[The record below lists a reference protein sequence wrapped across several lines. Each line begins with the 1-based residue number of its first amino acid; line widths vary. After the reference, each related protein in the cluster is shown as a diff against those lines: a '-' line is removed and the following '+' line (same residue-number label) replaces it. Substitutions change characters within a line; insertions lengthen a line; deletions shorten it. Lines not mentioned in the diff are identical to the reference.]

1 MADPQIPQ
9 YNPTQA
15 PFKFNAYYDL
25 NQANEANTFDNIMC
39 EANNLYGHDLIYIE
53 REVGTAE
60 PIFGEYL
67 ASRLTTGTP
76 IRMFLEETTGW
87 AGNATDMYAKFN
99 LQVTDEATF
108 HCPITTF
115 CRAKDDIYIQETG
128 LPASGFPASGYALG
142 EFFPKVGDL
151 IYFLKGRKLFEVLH
165 IENEATP
172 GFYSFGNRNAYVF
185 KCKTY
190 TFDHMEVMEDSSIP
204 LEVQGLNL
212 LAAQDETNMNDVID
226 NTIISSGIISHD
238 EVDPITGR

>member
-1 MADPQIPQ
+1 MALPQIPQ
-9 YNPTQA
+9 YNPTAA
-15 PFKFNAYYDL
+15 PFKFNAYYDI

-67 ASRLTTGTP
+67 SAKLTTGTP
-76 IRMFLEETTGW
+76 IRMFLEETQGW
-87 AGNATDMYAKFN
+87 AGNATDMYTKFG

-115 CRAKDDIYIQETG
+115 TRAKDDMYINSD
-128 LPASGFPASGYALG
+128 LPASGYALSA
-142 EFFPKVGDL
+142 FYPKQGDL
-151 IYFLKGRKLFEVLH
+151 VYFLKGRKLFEILH

-190 TFDHMEVMEDSSIP
+190 TFDHMEVMADESIP
-204 LEVQGLNL
+204 AEVTGLNA
-212 LAAQDETNMNDVID
+212 LAAQDESNFNDVVD
-226 NTIISSGIISHD
+226 ANIITSGVISHD